1 MSRNEL
7 TQRKQSEVTR
17 KEQAETFVPAA
28 DIWETPEE
36 IIMRL
41 DMPGVG
47 KDNVEV
53 KVDHD
58 VLNIHGKVAAPIA
71 ASAIYSEQ
79 RIGDFHRQFSLSE
92 ELDRDKI
99 AAKMDAGVLTIH
111 IGKAEKVKPRTIQI
125 QSAN

>member
-1 MSRNEL
+1 MLKNEM
-7 TQRKQSEVTR
+7 TQRKQAEVIR

-36 IIMRL
+36 LVLRL

-58 VLNIHGKVAAPIA
+58 VLNIHGKVAAPVA
-71 ASAIYSEQ
+71 ASAIYGEQ
-79 RIGDFHRQFSLSE
+79 RIGDFQRQFSLSE

>member
-92 ELDRDKI
+92 ELDR
-99 AAKMDAGVLTIH
+99 
-111 IGKAEKVKPRTIQI
+111 ERSPPRWMR
-125 QSAN
+125 AC